1 MPASRA
7 MRVQV
12 LEHVSFEGVGSI
24 EGWLRARGADVRYTR
39 FHEAEHALPDARGLD
54 LVIAMGGP
62 MSVNDEATLP
72 WLKAEKQFLRDAI
85 GAGVAVLGVCLGA
98 QLVASALGARVQRN
112 ARKEI
117 GWFDVR
123 ATPAPDAF
131 RFPDR
136 LLAFHW
142 HGETFELPPG
152 ARRLASSD
160 ACLNQAFQ
168 LGTNV
173 VGVQFHLET
182 TPQSLDAM
190 IGADRRELVEAA
202 FVQSEAALRAVPA
215 SAYRRINE
223 VMVELLDYLT
233 RREPRAA
240 GEAPARAA

>member
-1 MPASRA
+1 
-7 MRVQV
+7 
-12 LEHVSFEGVGSI
+12 
-24 EGWLRARGADVRYTR
+24 
-39 FHEAEHALPDARGLD
+39 
-54 LVIAMGGP
+54 
-62 MSVNDEATLP
+62 
-72 WLKAEKQFLRDAI
+72 
-85 GAGVAVLGVCLGA
+85 
-98 QLVASALGARVQRN
+98 
-112 ARKEI
+112 
-117 GWFDVR
+117 
-123 ATPAPDAF
+123 
-131 RFPDR
+131 
-136 LLAFHW
+136 
-142 HGETFELPPG
+142 
-152 ARRLASSD
+152 
-160 ACLNQAFQ
+160 NQAFQ

>member
-1 MPASRA
+1 MPAGRT

-12 LEHVSFEGVGSI
+12 LEHVTFEGVGSI

-39 FHEAEHALPDARGLD
+39 FHEPGHALPDARELD

-85 GAGVAVLGVCLGA
+85 AADVAVLGVCLGA
-98 QLVASALGARVQRN
+98 QLIASALGARVQPN

-123 ATPAPDAF
+123 ATPAPDTF

-136 LLAFHW
+136 LSAFHW
-142 HGETFELPPG
+142 HGETFEVPPG
-152 ARRLASSD
+152 AQRLASSV
-160 ACLNQAFQ
+160 ACPNQAFQ

-190 IGADRRELVEAA
+190 IGADRSELVEAA
-202 FVQSEAALRAVPA
+202 FVQPEAAIRAVPA
-215 SAYRRINE
+215 SAYRRIND

-233 RREPRAA
+233 RRAPRAA
-240 GEAPARAA
+240 DEARARAG

>member
-1 MPASRA
+1 MSAGRA

-12 LEHVSFEGVGSI
+12 LEHVPFEGVGSI
-24 EGWLRARGADVRYTR
+24 EGWLRARDADVRYTR
-39 FHEAEHALPDARGLD
+39 FHEPGHALPDARGLD

-62 MSVNDEATLP
+62 MSVNDEAALP

-98 QLVASALGARVQRN
+98 QLVASALGARVQPN
-112 ARKEI
+112 AQKEI

-182 TPQSLDAM
+182 TADSLDA
-190 IGADRRELVEAA
+190 IVSAGRDELVEARY
-202 FVQSEAALRAVPA
+202 VQSEATIRAVRPDVYA
-215 SAYRRINE
+215 GTNALMS
-223 VMVELLDYLT
+223 ELLNHVT
-233 RREPRAA
+233 RAA
-240 GEAPARAA
+240 PATGGGCA

>member
-1 MPASRA
+1 

-12 LEHVSFEGVGSI
+12 LEHVPFEGLGSI
-24 EGWLRARGADVRYTR
+24 EGWLESRGADVRFTR
-39 FHEAEHALPDARGLD
+39 FHEPGHALPGVRGLD

-62 MSVNDEATLP
+62 MSVNDEAALP

-98 QLVASALGARVQRN
+98 QLIASALGARVRTN

-123 ATPAPDAF
+123 STPAPDAF

-152 ARRLASSD
+152 AVRLASSD
-160 ACLNQAFQ
+160 GCLNQAFQ
-168 LGTNV
+168 LGANV

-182 TPQSLDAM
+182 TPQSLAAM
-190 IGADRRELVEAA
+190 IDADSSELVEAA
-202 FVQSEAALRAVPA
+202 FVQSEAAIRAVLA
-215 SAYRRINE
+215 SACRRTND

-233 RREPRAA
+233 RPQRRAA
-240 GEAPARAA
+240 GDAPA

>member
-12 LEHVSFEGVGSI
+12 LEHVPFEGVGSI

-39 FHEAEHALPDARGLD
+39 FHEAGHALPEARGLD

-85 GAGVAVLGVCLGA
+85 GAGVAALGVCLGA
-98 QLVASALGARVQRN
+98 QLIASALGARVRRN
-112 ARKEI
+112 REKEI
-117 GWFDVR
+117 GWYDVR
-123 ATPAPDAF
+123 STPQADAF
-131 RFPDR
+131 RFPER

-142 HGETFELPPG
+142 HGETFELPRG
-152 ARRLASSD
+152 ARRLAESD
-160 ACLNQAFQ
+160 ACRNQAFQ

-182 TPQSLDAM
+182 TPESLDAM
-190 IGADRRELVEAA
+190 FGGDRHELVEAA
-202 FVQSEAALRAVPA
+202 YVQGEAAIRAAPA

-233 RREPRAA
+233 RPQRRAA
-240 GEAPARAA
+240 GGAPASAG